1 VTTVDLSH
9 YVTRAPDG
17 SAHVDLAVAGIDCA
31 ACIHDI
37 EAGLGRL
44 PGILRARVNYTLR
57 RVAIDWRVGAVEPV
71 AFVEALERLGYKAY
85 PFTAGAAETASNA
98 ELKRLLRAL
107 AIAGFAA
114 MNIML
119 LSVSVWAGSI
129 TDITPETRD
138 FFHWLSALIALPA
151 AAFAGQPFFLSA
163 FKALRTR
170 RTNMDVPISI
180 GVTLALGVSL
190 YETAISAEH
199 AYFDSAVMLLFFLL
213 AGRTLDHAMRRRTR
227 AAAGNLAALKSET
240 AEKLVGDGVCLTVP
254 AAALSPGDTILA
266 RPGDRIAADAT
277 VLSGLSGI
285 DESLVSGETL
295 PRIVRPGATV
305 YAGTLNRDAA
315 LTLTVSAAAG
325 NTLVDEVQ
333 KLLDK
338 ANEARSRR
346 VVLADR
352 GAQLYA
358 PVVHLT
364 AALAAAGWTIA
375 GAGLHEA
382 VLVATTVLII
392 TCPCAL
398 ALAVPAVQVVASGAL
413 FRRGVFLNAG
423 DAIERLAEAVTVVF
437 DKTGTLTL
445 PELRVAN
452 ATDYPPELVKQAAR
466 LALSSRHPLAMA
478 LATEAA
484 GEPPIA
490 EAVEEPGRGIR
501 ADIGGIEARLGN
513 LAFCDVDA
521 PMSGDPADSTITFR
535 HGTATAVFAIRQ
547 ILRPDAAATVKRLQ
561 DAGYECRILSG
572 DRAEAVAPVAAALGI
587 AKWAAGVRPAE
598 KIAALEALAADGHR
612 VAMVGDGLN
621 DAPALAAAHVSL
633 SPISASDLAQAQADA
648 VFLGRKLA
656 PVAEAVAVARRA
668 RRLMTANLA
677 FSVVYNLCAVPL
689 AVFGLV
695 TPLIAALAM
704 SGSSIAVTLN
714 ALRARPRDAPA
725 AAEAEPRQ
733 TQGTVPA

>member
-1 VTTVDLSH
+1 MASIDLSH
-9 YVTRAPDG
+9 YVSRGSDG
-17 SAHVDLAVAGIDCA
+17 EAHIDLAVDGIDCA

-44 PGILRARVNYTLR
+44 PGISKARVNYTLR
-57 RVAIDWRVGAVEPV
+57 RVAIDWRDGAIAPA
-71 AFVEALERLGYKAY
+71 AFVEALDRLGYKAY
-85 PFTAGAAETASNA
+85 PFTAGAAEAAADA

-151 AAFAGQPFFLSA
+151 AAFAGQPFFQSA

-213 AGRTLDHAMRRRTR
+213 GGRTLDHAMRRKTR

-240 AEKLVGDGVCLTVP
+240 AEKLVDGVAITVP
-254 AAALSPGDTILA
+254 AAALAPGDTILV

-277 VLSGLSGI
+277 VVAGESGI

-295 PRIVRPGATV
+295 SRHARPGATV
-305 YAGTLNRDAA
+305 YAGTLNRDAT
-315 LTLTVSAAAG
+315 LTLAVSATAG
-325 NTLVDEVQ
+325 HTLVDEVQ

-338 ANEARSRR
+338 ASQARSRR
-346 VVLADR
+346 VILADR
-352 GAQLYA
+352 AAQLYA

-364 AALAAAGWTIA
+364 AALAALGWTIA
-375 GAGLHEA
+375 GAGLHQA

-398 ALAVPAVQVVASGAL
+398 ALAVPAVQVVAAGTL
-413 FRRGVFLNAG
+413 FRRGIFLNAG
-423 DAIERLAEAVTVVF
+423 DAIERLAEADTIVF

-445 PELRVAN
+445 PERRVAN
-452 ATDYPPELVKQAAR
+452 AASYPPDLVRRAAR
-466 LALSSRHPLAMA
+466 LALSSRHPLAAA
-478 LATEAA
+478 LATEAV
-484 GEPPIA
+484 GESPIA
-490 EAVEEPGRGIR
+490 GAVEEPGRGVR
-501 ADIGGIEARLGN
+501 AVIDGIEARLGN
-513 LAFCDVDA
+513 LAFCDVGAPPDGDA
-521 PMSGDPADSTITFR
+521 ADSTIAFR
-535 HGTATAVFAIRQ
+535 HGDVTAVFAVRQ
-547 ILRPDAAATVKRLQ
+547 VLRPDAAATVKRLRG
-561 DAGYECRILSG
+561 AGYDCRILSG

-587 AKWAAGVRPAE
+587 ESWAAGVRPAE
-598 KIAALEALAADGHR
+598 KIAALEGLAAAGHC
-612 VAMVGDGLN
+612 VAMIGDGLN

-633 SPISASDLAQAQADA
+633 SPISASDLAQAEADG
-648 VFLGRKLA
+648 VFLGRSLA
-656 PVAEAVAVARRA
+656 PIAEAVAIARRA

-677 FSVVYNLCAVPL
+677 FSVIYNSCAVPL
-689 AVFGLV
+689 AIFGLV
-695 TPLIAALAM
+695 TPLLAALAM
-704 SGSSIAVTLN
+704 SGSSIVVTLN
-714 ALRARPRDAPA
+714 ALRARPRDAGRALDGVAVQLPGA
-725 AAEAEPRQ
+725 AAA
-733 TQGTVPA
+733 

>member
-1 VTTVDLSH
+1 MASIDLSH
-9 YVTRAPDG
+9 YVTHAAAD
-17 SAHVDLAVAGIDCA
+17 SAHIELAVDGMDCA
-31 ACIHDI
+31 ACIRDI

-44 PGILRARVNYTLR
+44 PGIIKARVNYTLR
-57 RVAIDWRVGAVEPV
+57 RVAVDWRDGAISP
-71 AFVEALERLGYKAY
+71 AAIVEALARLGYKAY
-85 PFTAGAAETASNA
+85 PFTAGAAEAA
-98 ELKRLLRAL
+98 ADGELKRLLRAL

-119 LSVSVWAGSI
+119 LSVSVWAGSL
-129 TDITPETRD
+129 TDITAETRD

-180 GVTLALGVSL
+180 GVTLALGVSV

-227 AAAGNLAALKSET
+227 AAAGNLAALKSDT
-240 AEKLVGDGVCLTVP
+240 AEKLVDGIMITVP
-254 AAALSPGDTILA
+254 AAALAPGDRIVA

-277 VLSGLSGI
+277 VLAGESAV

-295 PRIVRPGATV
+295 PRAVRPGASV
-305 YAGTLNRDAA
+305 YAGTLNREAV
-315 LTLTVSAAAG
+315 LTLVVSAASG
-325 NTLVDEVQ
+325 HTLLDEVQ

-338 ANEARSRR
+338 ASEARSRR

-352 GAQLYA
+352 AARLYA

-364 AALAAAGWTIA
+364 AALAAIGWIVA
-375 GAGLHEA
+375 GAGLHQA

-398 ALAVPAVQVVASGAL
+398 ALAVPAVQVVAAGAL

-423 DAIERLAEAVTVVF
+423 DAIERLAEADTIVF

-445 PELRVAN
+445 PELRVSN
-452 ATDYPPELVKQAAR
+452 AADYPPDLVKAAAR
-466 LALSSRHPLAMA
+466 LALSSRHPLAAA
-478 LATEAA
+478 LASEAA
-484 GEPPIA
+484 GERLVA
-490 EAVEEPGRGIR
+490 GAVEEPGRGVR
-501 ADIGGIEARLGN
+501 AMIGGIEARLGN
-513 LAFCDVDA
+513 LAFCDVALPPDN
-521 PMSGDPADSTITFR
+521 DPAASTIAFR
-535 HGTATAVFAIRQ
+535 HGAATAVFAVRQ
-547 ILRPDAAATVKRLQ
+547 VLRPDSAATIKRLCA
-561 DAGYECRILSG
+561 AGYDCRILSG

-587 AKWAAGVRPAE
+587 ERWAAAVRPAE
-598 KIAALEALAADGHR
+598 KIAALEALAAGGHR
-612 VAMVGDGLN
+612 VAMIGDGLN

-633 SPISASDLAQAQADA
+633 SPIGASELAQAQADG
-648 VFLGRKLA
+648 VFLGRALA
-656 PVAEAVAVARRA
+656 PVADAVAIARRA

-677 FSVVYNLCAVPL
+677 FAVIYNLCAVPL
-689 AVFGLV
+689 AIFGLV
-695 TPLIAALAM
+695 TPLVAALAM
-704 SGSSIAVTLN
+704 SGSSIIVTLN
-714 ALRARPRDAPA
+714 ALRARHDDRAPTGPGRRSLQHRTA
-725 AAEAEPRQ
+725 AA
-733 TQGTVPA
+733 